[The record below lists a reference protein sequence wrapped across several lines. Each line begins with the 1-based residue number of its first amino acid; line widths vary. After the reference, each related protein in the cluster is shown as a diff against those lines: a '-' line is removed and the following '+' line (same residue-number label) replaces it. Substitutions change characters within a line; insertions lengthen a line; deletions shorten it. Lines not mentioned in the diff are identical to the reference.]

1 MQFMNVGNWM
11 TKWAFLTPQKT
22 ALVFEGRSFSYKEL
36 NERANRAA
44 RLLVDLGI
52 GKGDRVGVLLH
63 NSNEYLEIYF
73 ALSKIGALLVPL
85 NTRFVGG
92 ELAYILNDSRAA
104 ALILGEEFTRIIESM
119 RGDLPGRRSLK
130 VL

>member
-11 TKWAFLTPQKT
+11 TKWALLTPHKT
-22 ALVFEGRSFSYKEL
+22 ALVFEGRSFSYREL
-36 NERANRAA
+36 NERTNRAA

-63 NSNEYLEIYF
+63 NSNEYLEVFF

-92 ELAYILNDSRAA
+92 KLAYILNDCGSEDYEKKAGR
-104 ALILGEEFTRIIESM
+104 R
-119 RGDLPGRRSLK
+119 LPGRRQWRQERAPL
-130 VL
+130 